1 MSARVVIR
9 IRSDIERK
17 RLYRDQ
23 VLDSGDDGKNIEP
36 LGGINEGIYSRES
49 SSMTYNHLRMLAE
62 DIILA
67 GMSVIVDA
75 AFLQAE
81 QRQQFSQLASRLD
94 VPFRIIDCHAEH
106 SILKQRISERQNY
119 GSDAS
124 DATLDVLFHQQENHD
139 PLTEEEISQS
149 FSIDKTEASC
159 IKTVTDH
166 LLALIHG
173 HAAPDSFSDNE
184 ILKHT

>member
-1 MSARVVIR
+1 MAMAR
-9 IRSDIERK
+9 
-17 RLYRDQ
+17 
-23 VLDSGDDGKNIEP
+23 
-36 LGGINEGIYSRES
+36 
-49 SSMTYNHLRMLAE
+49 M
-62 DIILA
+62 
-67 GMSVIVDA
+67 
-75 AFLQAE
+75 
-81 QRQQFSQLASRLD
+81 LD

-139 PLTEEEISQS
+139 PLTEKEISQS
-149 FSIDKTEASC
+149 FSIDKTEASS

-173 HAAPDSFSDNE
+173 QAAPDSFSDNE